1 MTGGPAEKDRAHT
14 CFKHSVSIGPSRERV
29 MTKGLVMTNLS
40 RRFGG
45 LYAVRDFNLMVRP
58 GIITG
63 LIGPNGAGKTTVVN
77 MITGL
82 LRLDSGSIMLDG
94 ADISNCQPHEL
105 AAMGVARTFQNIR
118 LLPEATVLENVMAG
132 FYCHDRTWLVQ
143 KLCGLPAVRR
153 QDSRFRE
160 RAMQLLGSFGLDGT
174 ANRLAGEIAYGH
186 RRRVEIV
193 RALAVEPK
201 VLLLD
206 EPVAGMNDVE
216 GEDLAQSFRRLAQA
230 GLAILLIEHNMRF
243 VSGLCDDL
251 CVLSSGEVIASGR
264 PAAVLAAPTV
274 IEAYLGA

>member
-1 MTGGPAEKDRAHT
+1 MTG
-14 CFKHSVSIGPSRERV
+14 
-29 MTKGLVMTNLS
+29 LVISDIS

-45 LYAVRDFNLMVRP
+45 LYAVRDFSLIVRP
-58 GIITG
+58 GTIVG

-82 LRLDSGSIMLDG
+82 LRLDSGSITLGDV
-94 ADISNCQPHEL
+94 DISHQQPYEL

-132 FYCHDRTWLVQ
+132 FHCHDRTSLAA
-143 KLCGLPAVRR
+143 KLFGLPVVKR
-153 QDSRFRE
+153 QDAKFRA
-160 RAMQLLGSFGLDGT
+160 RAMDLLHAFRMDGI
-174 ANRLAGEIAYGH
+174 ANQLAGEIPYGH

-216 GEDLAQSFRRLAQA
+216 SEDLAESFRQLAGE

-251 CVLSSGEVIASGR
+251 CVLSSGEVIASGK
-264 PAAVLAAPTV
+264 PDTVLAAPAV
-274 IEAYLGA
+274 VEAYLGV